1 VSLFEVSLIFFAM
14 AALLG
19 LFLLSRILR
28 NLETP
33 KGISIFHGL
42 SASTGLILLI
52 IYACINQRE
61 DLFVFVAIFVAA
73 ALGGLILIYRD
84 LKGKSIP
91 KPLALLHGV
100 LAVSAFV
107 TMIIQ
112 DYTILK

>member
-1 VSLFEVSLIFFAM
+1 MSLFHVSLIFFAI

-19 LFLLSRILR
+19 VFLLSRVLR

-42 SASTGLILLI
+42 MASTGLILLI
-52 IYACINQRE
+52 IYACMNQRQ
-61 DLFVFVAIFVAA
+61 DLFIFVAIFVAA
-73 ALGGLILIYRD
+73 ALGGIILIFRD

-112 DYTILK
+112 DYTVLK